1 MKNALYFYSKALFV
15 LKIFKMNL
23 KMNFFFRKAIPLD
36 NRKSE
41 KTERNVSMQ
50 NSEFLRKAEYSLVY
64 NDPQQ
69 LST

>member
-1 MKNALYFYSKALFV
+1 MK
-15 LKIFKMNL
+15 L

-36 NRKSE
+36 NRKNE

-50 NSEFLRKAEYSLVY
+50 NSEFLRKTEYSLVY

>member
-1 MKNALYFYSKALFV
+1 MKLR
-15 LKIFKMNL
+15 
-23 KMNFFFRKAIPLD
+23 MNFFFRKPVPLD
-36 NRKSE
+36 NRKTE

-69 LST
+69 LSTYIRLLKK